1 MATFDE
7 LLEQLKSKAVRVFLL
22 DKHYEVN
29 KRDYYQFIRYYWLD
43 ENNVLKSESVIIH
56 VLVKEDNTEEA
67 YWKGKIP
74 SILIQ
79 TPSSTLQDKVEQY
92 AKNNISNFVGLNPVT
107 VDEIKG
113 RGVFEVYIYDESSD
127 SIVKKMV
134 FVWKDQQGKIKCKEI
149 KQ

>member
-7 LLEQLKSKAVRVFLL
+7 LLEQLRSKAVRVFLL

-74 SILIQ
+74 SILMQ

-92 AKNNISNFVGLNPVT
+92 AKNNISNFVGLNPVA
-107 VDEIKG
+107 VDEVKG
-113 RGVFEVYIYDESSD
+113 RGIFEVYIYDESSD
-127 SIVKKMV
+127 SIVKKMI
-134 FVWKDQQGKIKCKEI
+134 FVWKDQQGKINCKEI